1 MLKGGR
7 DHKDGN
13 HAASN
18 QVNFRPELG
27 NYQSCLPVRQ
37 RSHNRI
43 NQQLDEGL
51 GGKEQAHLHSLAH
64 QLVVALLQFAV
75 VGLVFCPGK
84 DSSIF
89 VSFAVPD
96 SLIMGCWCE

>member
-13 HAASN
+13 HGAPN
-18 QVNFRPELG
+18 QVNVGPEPG

-51 GGKEQAHLHSLAH
+51 GGKEQTHLHRLPH

-84 DSSIF
+84 GIQGFSS
-89 VSFAVPD
+89 D
-96 SLIMGCWCE
+96 SLIMACWCE